1 LAAKA
6 SGPST
11 AALRRF
17 EEMFAK
23 TFGDAGKLIRRVTYE
38 VISTG
43 SIELDTAMGVGGYVR
58 GRITEMWGPEST
70 GKSTMLMIG
79 LANAQRQYPDEVAG
93 LIDMEQTY
101 DANWAQAHG
110 VDLDK
115 LIIVQPNDAEDVADM
130 LKKMIESGLF
140 SMVGVDSVGGMV
152 SRAEK
157 EKDAEEATVG
167 IIAKIVTRMV
177 RIAAPEA
184 NKKNV
189 AVIIINQVRGN
200 ISANGRG
207 PAITRSGGF
216 ALGHSSTHRLKYSM
230 TGETP
235 ITIGSGEN
243 AVYVGREIAI
253 KVEKNKVAPPNK
265 NAKVVLF
272 NQETKKF
279 GSIGIDRV
287 SEAFSVGKRRALFEQ
302 SGSFYTLPDGTRHQ
316 GRDAAVAHLR
326 EHPEL
331 VDKIRTLLLEQ
342 VADTVVNDELEEGT
356 T

>member
-1 LAAKA
+1 MASKT

-11 AALRRF
+11 QALKRF

-23 TFGDAGKLIRRVTYE
+23 TFGDAGTLIKTVKYD

-43 SIELDTAMGVGGYVR
+43 SIELDAAMGVGGYVR

-70 GKSTMLMIG
+70 GKSTMLMIAI
-79 LANAQRQYPDEVAG
+79 ANAQKQYPDEVVG

-101 DANWAQAHG
+101 DPTWAIAHG
-110 VDLDK
+110 VDPNK
-115 LIIVQPNDAEDVADM
+115 LYVVQPNDAEDVADM
-130 LKKMIESGLF
+130 LKTMVQSAIF
-140 SMVGVDSVGGMV
+140 SLVAVDSVGGMV
-152 SRAEK
+152 SRTEK

-184 NKKNV
+184 RRHNV
-189 AVIIINQVRGN
+189 AVIIVNQVRGN

-216 ALGHSSTHRLKYSM
+216 ALGHSTTHRLKFSL
-230 TGETP
+230 TGDTP
-235 ITIGSGEN
+235 VTIGSGEN
-243 AVYVGREIAI
+243 ANYVGREIAI
-253 KVEKNKVAPPNK
+253 LVEKNKVAPPKK
-265 NAKVVLF
+265 NAKVVLY
-272 NQETKKF
+272 NQETDKY

-287 SEAFSVGKRRALFEQ
+287 TEAFKVASRRGIIAR
-302 SGSFYTLPDGTRHQ
+302 SGSWYTLPDESRHQ
-316 GRDAAVAHLR
+316 GSDPAIKHLR

-331 VDKIRTLLLEQ
+331 VEQLRSLVLAQ
-342 VADTVVNDELEEGT
+342 VADSVVDDEMQEGT
-356 T
+356 A